1 MNRAADTMRLSISHN
16 KPKEDVKKAVDRSF
30 EDLFRGSSA
39 VPLQVVNQ
47 RRSWQ
52 GDMLSF
58 SCTAKIGILSTG
70 IHGTVEVTDKD
81 LTIDADLGLLE
92 KLLSAKGV
100 QSSLASNI
108 RGLLK

>member
-1 MNRAADTMRLSISHN
+1 MRISISHN
-16 KPKEDVKKAVDRSF
+16 KPKEDVKRAVDRSF

-39 VPLQVVNQ
+39 IPLQIINE

-52 GDMLSF
+52 GETLTF
-58 SCTAKIGILSTG
+58 SCTAKMGILSTG

-92 KLLSAKGV
+92 KLLSAKSV
-100 QSSLASNI
+100 QSSIASNI